1 MSLLGTI
8 IWWIF
13 GGLVSAVGWFLAG
26 LVWCVTIVR
35 IPVGLQCF
43 KIGGLTL
50 MPFNARIVANG
61 GAGSFV
67 LNIIWFIFGGFI
79 LWANHIFWGLLLT
92 ITIVGIP
99 FAHQHFKLASLSLSP
114 FGKQIVD

>member
-26 LVWCVTIVR
+26 LVWCVTIVG

-50 MPFNARIVANG
+50 MPFNA
-61 GAGSFV
+61 
-67 LNIIWFIFGGFI
+67 
-79 LWANHIFWGLLLT
+79 
-92 ITIVGIP
+92 
-99 FAHQHFKLASLSLSP
+99 
-114 FGKQIVD
+114 